1 MRCSGDS
8 QHGLRDIASDVAS
21 RSVAFDANDPVAPEL
36 EVAADLAA
44 TKEAAGITCDGNA
57 WR

>member
-1 MRCSGDS
+1 VIPR
-8 QHGLRDIASDVAS
+8 HGLRDIASDVAS
-21 RSVAFDANDPVAPEL
+21 RSVAFDANDPIAPEL

-44 TKEAAGITCDGNA
+44 TEEAARITCDGNT

>member
-1 MRCSGDS
+1 MRRSGDS

-36 EVAADLAA
+36 EVAADLA
-44 TKEAAGITCDGNA
+44 TTEEAVYPKGQ
-57 WR
+57 